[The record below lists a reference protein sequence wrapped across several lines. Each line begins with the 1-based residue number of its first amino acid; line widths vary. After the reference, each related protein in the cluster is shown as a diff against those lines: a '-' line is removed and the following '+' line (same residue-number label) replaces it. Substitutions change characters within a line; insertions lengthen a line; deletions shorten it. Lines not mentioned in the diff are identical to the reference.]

1 MRAVLLVLSLTALLA
16 SCRPPDA
23 GSSARDA
30 ATSDSVAITIELPP
44 EPAVGPSTV
53 TVRVDRDGAPVE
65 GADVEI
71 TGDMTHAGMVPVIR
85 AAGEAAPGVY
95 RADDVVFDM
104 AGDWIVTADVTLPD
118 GSTARQEAATTV
130 RRP

>member
-1 MRAVLLVLSLTALLA
+1 MRAVLLVLSLTVLLA
-16 SCRPPDA
+16 SCRPPDSGASARGAA
-23 GSSARDA
+23 GSDP
-30 ATSDSVAITIELPP
+30 VAITIELPAD
-44 EPAVGPSTV
+44 PAVGPATV
-53 TVRVDRDGAPVE
+53 TVRLDRDGVAVE
-65 GADVEI
+65 GAEVEI

-85 AAGEAAPGVY
+85 AAGEATPGVY

-104 AGDWIVTADVTLPD
+104 AGDWIVTAEVALPD

>member
-1 MRAVLLVLSLTALLA
+1 MRAVLLVLSLTALVA

-23 GSSARDA
+23 GSSARGA
-30 ATSDSVAITIELPP
+30 ATSDAVAITIELPD
-44 EPAVGPSTV
+44 EPAVGAATV
-53 TVRVDRDGAPVE
+53 TVRVDRDGVAAE
-65 GADVEI
+65 GAEVEI

-85 AAGEAAPGVY
+85 AADEAAPGVY